1 MATKDRLALSSNL
14 EDYLEAIFHLQ
25 AENRV
30 ARAKDIAER
39 LSVSRASVS
48 GALKTLAERRLIHYS
63 PYSFITLTDQG
74 ETVARQVI
82 ERHCTLRDFFENFL
96 RLDPE
101 LAEANACRME
111 HAIDAQVLERLIQFL
126 EFVRHCPRG
135 GADWLEAFHD
145 VCRRDLETDPAQ
157 CRACLEDCL
166 VKLPAAEKNQTH

>member
-1 MATKDRLALSSNL
+1 MAAKDRLALSSNL
-14 EDYLEAIFHLQ
+14 EDYLEAISHLQ

-48 GALKTLAERRLIHYS
+48 GALKALAERRLIHYS
-63 PYSFITLTDQG
+63 PYSFITLTDEG
-74 ETVARQVI
+74 ETIARQVI
-82 ERHCTLRDFFENFL
+82 ERHRTLRDFFENFL

-111 HAIDAQVLERLIQFL
+111 HAIDSQVLERLIQFL

-135 GADWLEAFHD
+135 GRDWLTAFHD
-145 VCRRDLETDPAQ
+145 ACRRDLGLDLDQ
-157 CRACLEDCL
+157 CQACLEECL
-166 VKLPAAEKNQTH
+166 AKLSASEKTP